1 MALAKTKAVTL
12 KDLLSLGSD
21 VQVEVIDGEI
31 VLMSPV
37 GVLHHIIVSNI
48 LRILDAFVN
57 LHELGSVFP
66 DGLLYLMHGQAKRLK
81 DSFVPDVSFIR
92 NENFPANWDIS
103 KPHPGTP
110 NLAVE
115 VVSPGDDANKLQ
127 TKVRNYLDKGTEQV
141 WVVYPETK
149 EVHQYRREGTPELVR
164 IYREHEKIDADALF
178 PGLDLSL
185 DMVFKLPSWAKK

>member
-12 KDLLSLGSD
+12 KDLLSLGGD
-21 VQVEVIDGEI
+21 AQVEVFNGEI

-48 LRILDAFVN
+48 LQILYAYVSV
-57 LHELGSVFP
+57 HEIGTVFP
-66 DGLLYLMHGQAKRLK
+66 DGLLYLMDGPAKRLK

-92 NENFPANWDIS
+92 NDNVPTNWDIS

-127 TKVRNYLDKGTEQV
+127 NKIRTYLDKGTEQV

-149 EVHQYRREGTPELVR
+149 EVYHYRREGTPELVR